1 MRAHIERTASQT
13 QLRSV
18 MQTILTNAQ
27 PEGFLRP
34 RCEKRPR
41 REKRPTL
48 PPVCIWGGRLKTVRP
63 VAVLGQ
69 RQRLASV
76 KAPLHSLYIL
86 KTVGDIL
93 I

>member
-1 MRAHIERTASQT
+1 MRTHIERTASQT
-13 QLRSV
+13 QLPGV
-18 MQTILTNAQ
+18 MQTILTNAL

-34 RCEKRPR
+34 R
-41 REKRPTL
+41 REKHPTL
-48 PPVCIWGGRLKTVRP
+48 PPVCIRGGRLKTVRP

-86 KTVGDIL
+86 KTVDDIL